1 MENRFKLKLSRFF
14 RSCKAKNLSTDVVNL
29 HDTTKTVFHDDD
41 NNPPMNPHHKRDYQL
56 FELFSPKPR
65 TFPSICRPRF
75 PQSFHAADPAAAVSP
90 ILPPYADFYHCG
102 RPRRPRKRRKSKKKK
117 TAAPATTAARSHIR
131 RLDYDDF
138 PAFEY
143 KGLFS
148 SDDEE
153 EEEENKDDDRS
164 TLFSSRSLSVSSS
177 DSAASLRRRKDEA
190 AAVKDSFAVVK
201 RSSDPYGDFRASMLE
216 MILEKQM
223 FGAKDLEKLLECF
236 LSLNSDHH
244 HGVIIHVFTE
254 ICEALFST
262 CKA

>member
-29 HDTTKTVFHDDD
+29 HDTTKTVSHDDD
-41 NNPPMNPHHKRDYQL
+41 NPPMNPHHKRDYQL

-90 ILPPYADFYHCG
+90 ILPP
-102 RPRRPRKRRKSKKKK
+102 
-117 TAAPATTAARSHIR
+117 
-131 RLDYDDF
+131 
-138 PAFEY
+138 
-143 KGLFS
+143 
-148 SDDEE
+148 SDE

-164 TLFSSRSLSVSSS
+164 TLFSSRSLS
-177 DSAASLRRRKDEA
+177 
-190 AAVKDSFAVVK
+190 DSFAVVK

>member
-41 NNPPMNPHHKRDYQL
+41 NPPMNPHHKRDYQL

-75 PQSFHAADPAAAVSP
+75 PQSFDDAAAAVSP
-90 ILPPYADFYHCG
+90 TLPPYADFYYCG
-102 RPRRPRKRRKSKKKK
+102 RPRRPRKRRKNKKKK
-117 TAAPATTAARSHIR
+117 TPAPATTAARSHIR

-153 EEEENKDDDRS
+153 EEENS

-177 DSAASLRRRKDEA
+177 DSAASLRRRRKDEA

>member
-29 HDTTKTVFHDDD
+29 HDTTKTGFHDDY
-41 NNPPMNPHHKRDYQL
+41 PPMNPDHHKRDYQL

-75 PQSFHAADPAAAVSP
+75 PQTFHAADAAVAAAAAAVSP
-90 ILPPYADFYHCG
+90 ILPPYADFYYCG
-102 RPRRPRKRRKSKKKK
+102 RPRRPRKRRKNKKA
-117 TAAPATTAARSHIR
+117 TATATRNHIR

-148 SDDEE
+148 SSD
-153 EEEENKDDDRS
+153 EEENKDDDRS
-164 TLFSSRSLSVSSS
+164 TLFSSARSLSVSSS
-177 DSAASLRRRKDEA
+177 ESSASLRRRKNEE

-236 LSLNSDHH
+236 LSLNSNHH

>member
-29 HDTTKTVFHDDD
+29 HDTTKTIFHDDD

-102 RPRRPRKRRKSKKKK
+102 RPRRPRKRRKNKKKK
-117 TAAPATTAARSHIR
+117 TPAPATTAARSHIR

-138 PAFEY
+138 PAVEY

-148 SDDEE
+148 SDEE

-164 TLFSSRSLSVSSS
+164 TL
-177 DSAASLRRRKDEA
+177 
-190 AAVKDSFAVVK
+190 FAVVK